1 MIGLLYGAGSP
12 YARVVRIAIRLRGI
26 EGIAETTAT
35 LRDPASAILPHNPV
49 GRVPTLVL
57 ADGTA
62 LTETLLILAHLDTLH
77 AGARLLPADPAGLA
91 ALGQAIG
98 MLDGIAVWHRE
109 LRRPE
114 HERSPGVL
122 ALEATRAGR
131 VADRLE
137 AGALAGY
144 GDAAGTPALM
154 LTCGLDY
161 VDRRLPAWP
170 WRPGRPRLA
179 AWCDAMAG
187 QAVFR
192 ATLPPV

>member
-1 MIGLLYGAGSP
+1 MIRLLHAAGSP
-12 YARVVRIAIRLRGI
+12 YARVVRIAIQLRGI
-26 EGIAETTAT
+26 AGIEEQTAT
-35 LRDPASAILPHNPV
+35 LRDPASAILPHNAV

-57 ADGTA
+57 EDGTA
-62 LTETLLILAHLDTLH
+62 LTETLLILAHLDRLQ
-77 AGARLLPADPAGLA
+77 AGPRLLPSDPAGLA

-98 MLDGIAVWHRE
+98 LLDGIAVWHRE

-131 VADRLE
+131 VADGLE
-137 AGALAGY
+137 AGALAAY
-144 GDAAGTPALM
+144 ADPAATPALV
-154 LTCGLDY
+154 LACTLDY
-161 VDRRLPAWP
+161 ADRRLPAWS